1 MMTSLLKRSSRM
13 AGLTLLASMMMS
25 PALMADSLPI
35 STPVTV
41 ALDNGIKV
49 LLKPDHSWEYLL
61 DETQSASSSVAAQS
75 TTDSTLVPTSTAVPV
90 TAAVSPAGAGSAA
103 DSASDMTGHTSESS
117 STRLNSSALANPRL
131 LSEGHRDGVVAHL
144 TEVSV
149 EDDEAVLQFDL
160 DNTAGQSVIGV
171 QARLRLYADDGHLIA
186 TREAPLWV
194 GEYRLP
200 QTYLRSGQTR
210 DSREVRVALP
220 KGEWS
225 RQLVRVEVTEVE
237 FR

>member
-1 MMTSLLKRSSRM
+1 MTSLLKRSSRM

-25 PALMADSLPI
+25 PALRADSLPI

-41 ALDNGIKV
+41 TLDNGIKV

-61 DETQSASSSVAAQS
+61 EVPAESAPAAISSRAGS
-75 TTDSTLVPTSTAVPV
+75 TNTNSTEGVPVPTSSAVPV
-90 TAAVSPAGAGSAA
+90 TSAVSSAA
-103 DSASDMTGHTSESS
+103 TVAKPVAATAAH
-117 STRLNSSALANPRL
+117 LNSSALDNPQL

-160 DNTAGQSVIGV
+160 DNTAGQSVIGI
-171 QARLRLYADDGHLIA
+171 QARLRLYADDGRLLA

-225 RQLVRVEVTEVE
+225 RQLVRVEVTEVK